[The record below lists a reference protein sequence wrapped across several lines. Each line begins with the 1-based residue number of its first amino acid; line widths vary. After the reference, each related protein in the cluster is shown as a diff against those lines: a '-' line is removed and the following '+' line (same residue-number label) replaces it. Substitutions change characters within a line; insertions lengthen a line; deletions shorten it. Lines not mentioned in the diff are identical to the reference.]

1 MRVVSA
7 EMIKAHLEAALWSSF
22 DWDDLDGSGNPTELD
37 KTFTV
42 ENFCPV
48 HSRMLVR
55 DLEIFV
61 SLCEQWLN
69 DWDDA
74 QIGQDF
80 WFSRNGH
87 GSGFFD
93 RNLPFAEDLQ
103 AIAQKFPNVDL
114 FVTDGVGRG
123 SSKILVF

>member
-1 MRVVSA
+1 
-7 EMIKAHLEAALWSSF
+7 
-22 DWDDLDGSGNPTELD
+22 
-37 KTFTV
+37 
-42 ENFCPV
+42 
-48 HSRMLVR
+48 MLVR

-80 WFSRNGH
+80 WLSRNGH

-93 RNLPFAEDLQ
+93 RGLPFAEDLQ
-103 AIAQKFPNVDL
+103 AIAAKFPNVDL

-123 SSKILVF
+123 SSKIIVF